1 MTARQHAG
9 SRMSP
14 ALAVAAVLS
23 GCEAI
28 FSPDRACILKP
39 RQSVV
44 VEVRDHVSAAP
55 AARGVTGEAV
65 HESGIVHEL
74 AASGPLSLRGLW
86 GDDPPRGGFTVH
98 VRRPGFR
105 TETETVDVRIGDCG
119 IVTEVVRVQ
128 LVPNPHA
135 IAVPPRSFIEGP
147 KVDAGPSSAGVK
159 WTGNTLEIKGS
170 APTGCNE
177 LAIVAY
183 RTGGGLH
190 VQLGPS
196 DSPLDR
202 CGGARVFEA
211 RFAFRSEP
219 IALLVTNATGFPA
232 TLFNGQVRPT
242 TDS

>member
-1 MTARQHAG
+1 M
-9 SRMSP
+9 
-14 ALAVAAVLS
+14 ALAVVPVLS
-23 GCEAI
+23 GCGDI
-28 FSPDRACILKP
+28 FSPDRACTLAP

-44 VEVRDHVSAAP
+44 VQVRDHVSAAP

-86 GDDPPRGGFTVH
+86 GDDPPRGVFTVH

-119 IVTEVVRVQ
+119 VVTEVVQVH
-128 LVPNPHA
+128 LLPNPR
-135 IAVPPRSFIEGP
+135 AVAVSPLSFIEGP
-147 KVDAGPSSAGVK
+147 GVDAGPSGAAAQ
-159 WTGNTLEIKGS
+159 WTGNTLEIKGA
-170 APTGCNE
+170 APAGCNE

-183 RTGGGLH
+183 RAGGGLH
-190 VQLGPS
+190 VQLEPS
-196 DSPLDR
+196 DVLLDR
-202 CGGARVFEA
+202 CGGARAFEA

-219 IALLVTNATGFPA
+219 IALLVTNATWFPV
-232 TLFNGQVRPT
+232 TLFSGQVRPT